1 MYLQVSFERGMIE
14 TTKQDQDSELG
25 QPFSS
30 VLWLQNFNPN
40 IVFGGAVKRSG
51 YGAADT
57 PPVPLF
63 FTNPGEVVESVV
75 YSVTAMPVRSPKAS
89 DAVVVFYD
97 YGLTEYGFEPNK
109 IYAKVYGHSYIGDD
123 LIENWNDVYGYQVE
137 GVLGDYTRYGQ
148 NILFTSLPNE
158 YFSRM
163 SAVYKLFFWDGTKYW
178 AEGQRLL
185 NGVIYEDYATPKQAW
200 AQWRIAEPSSSITQ
214 KTIGIYRIEDRLEP
228 GDSPLVAK
236 NLETGDSK
244 YVSQHPDYIDNLITD
259 DIALIVWEQPNHI
272 VDVNAFL
279 NNEGGW
285 TNGSPN
291 TYSLYINPYFENT
304 PIATDGRFT
313 NINSLEYLNADVPLT
328 LWQGAIY
335 SNFTYTSI
343 GYRDPRGD
351 TTSPPYFATSWEED
365 KNAFIPRFTNPYN
378 ACYMFATQDYPI
390 SFVMN
395 GWYRARRNIR
405 DKTTGNN
412 YVKNLIVPTEI
423 ITGRD
428 QGGEAWVDD
437 PNIYAYT
444 NLCQVSLQDYLNLKI
459 PRAFLGGEEIP
470 LLIVGKINGINVL
483 LKSFTYKV
491 KGNARE
497 LNETR
502 RYLPEGNGAEFHF
515 ATSPND
521 VGDVTFLDGNPHV
534 IGRKDNLAG
543 MWECE
548 PINTGLYQQF
558 PENRRQVISNI
569 YWVPQSSLISGKLT
583 TPNAWPPDY
592 YADMYLSSIGVDYR
606 RDNPTTEQGAGRNIV
621 KMSNIHKSGNNVYMS
636 ISIKIDEVRNM
647 MAAGLTSISV
657 YIGSPSTTDYLL
669 YSRGITFSEM
679 DGVQYALPKKLV
691 DNNYSDFALFK
702 EFQLQG
708 EFNYLETYDRYEG
721 APLTTNCWGRFG
733 GERYIAVPMQA
744 NDMDEPGTP
753 FNSGGE
759 TCAETPHFILDSFQR
774 QNRNFLPKSNPGYSF
789 DDLRVNE
796 TLAYN
801 NIQFKKDETNEYR
814 RFQTD
819 TSTIKLTKTNV
830 WSPDFCV
837 WDYPT
842 SQPLI
847 LDSSGRYWEGMGAR
861 CICVIKGRVF
871 IGGVINK
878 TGEEEQ
884 AIIRYSDVQG
894 GVISQDIFSLENK
907 LIVGHNPHSAL
918 AEYREQLWAFSQQD
932 VYRLQMPSITDPTTW
947 EFLDVIQQ
955 GTFSPKTVVT
965 TPYGVVFANSGGVWI
980 SDGGMPE
987 NLALPILG
995 SYQSMANGKYYNY
1008 MFDTEGFEYPV
1019 EEWNKFMEVIY
1030 DKFKDEVVIMSTATE
1045 RGKEIGNEEDTQYIN
1060 KLVFSFPFR
1069 NWRIEKNEI
1078 PLLENSEEPENN
1090 LVLPVVSST
1099 YHRMSYSS
1107 PELHHSYLYINNVHF
1122 LQEIKNY
1129 TKDAWVDNNV
1139 NVEIDGKIIFHE
1151 QGNGKDD
1158 YLLQRVIAE
1167 IAPTSEGLASEY
1179 LPGSDPKMVVS
1190 LRNSIYTNDSVL
1202 SNENN
1207 AYTNFDLIQNNM
1219 RAKGGPNPFVSAM
1232 QTPNEPNNYAQDK
1245 VLASTEQRWESGNET
1260 IGYTGRESLI
1270 MLAPLNS
1277 KFRRM
1282 RMVFQSK
1289 ITAVIRSV
1297 TLYLIEK
1304 KRRGYG

>member
-1 MYLQVSFERGMIE
+1 L
-14 TTKQDQDSELG
+14 
-25 QPFSS
+25 
-30 VLWLQNFNPN
+30 
-40 IVFGGAVKRSG
+40 
-51 YGAADT
+51 
-57 PPVPLF
+57 
-63 FTNPGEVVESVV
+63 
-75 YSVTAMPVRSPKAS
+75 
-89 DAVVVFYD
+89 
-97 YGLTEYGFEPNK
+97 
-109 IYAKVYGHSYIGDD
+109 
-123 LIENWNDVYGYQVE
+123 
-137 GVLGDYTRYGQ
+137 
-148 NILFTSLPNE
+148 
-158 YFSRM
+158 
-163 SAVYKLFFWDGTKYW
+163 
-178 AEGQRLL
+178 
-185 NGVIYEDYATPKQAW
+185 
-200 AQWRIAEPSSSITQ
+200 
-214 KTIGIYRIEDRLEP
+214 
-228 GDSPLVAK
+228 
-236 NLETGDSK
+236 
-244 YVSQHPDYIDNLITD
+244 
-259 DIALIVWEQPNHI
+259 
-272 VDVNAFL
+272 
-279 NNEGGW
+279 
-285 TNGSPN
+285 
-291 TYSLYINPYFENT
+291 
-304 PIATDGRFT
+304 
-313 NINSLEYLNADVPLT
+313 
-328 LWQGAIY
+328 
-335 SNFTYTSI
+335 
-343 GYRDPRGD
+343 
-351 TTSPPYFATSWEED
+351 
-365 KNAFIPRFTNPYN
+365 
-378 ACYMFATQDYPI
+378 
-390 SFVMN
+390 
-395 GWYRARRNIR
+395 
-405 DKTTGNN
+405 
-412 YVKNLIVPTEI
+412 
-423 ITGRD
+423 
-428 QGGEAWVDD
+428 
-437 PNIYAYT
+437 
-444 NLCQVSLQDYLNLKI
+444 
-459 PRAFLGGEEIP
+459 
-470 LLIVGKINGINVL
+470 
-483 LKSFTYKV
+483 
-491 KGNARE
+491 
-497 LNETR
+497 
-502 RYLPEGNGAEFHF
+502 
-515 ATSPND
+515 
-521 VGDVTFLDGNPHV
+521 
-534 IGRKDNLAG
+534 
-543 MWECE
+543 
-548 PINTGLYQQF
+548 
-558 PENRRQVISNI
+558 
-569 YWVPQSSLISGKLT
+569 
-583 TPNAWPPDY
+583 
-592 YADMYLSSIGVDYR
+592 
-606 RDNPTTEQGAGRNIV
+606 
-621 KMSNIHKSGNNVYMS
+621 
-636 ISIKIDEVRNM
+636 
-647 MAAGLTSISV
+647 
-657 YIGSPSTTDYLL
+657 
-669 YSRGITFSEM
+669 
-679 DGVQYALPKKLV
+679 
-691 DNNYSDFALFK
+691 
-702 EFQLQG
+702 
-708 EFNYLETYDRYEG
+708 
-721 APLTTNCWGRFG
+721 
-733 GERYIAVPMQA
+733 
-744 NDMDEPGTP
+744 
-753 FNSGGE
+753 
-759 TCAETPHFILDSFQR
+759 QR
-774 QNRNFLPKSNPGYSF
+774 QNRNFLPKSYPGYSF

-801 NIQFKKDETNEYR
+801 NIQFKKDETNEYK

-819 TSTIKLTKTNV
+819 TNTIKLTKTNV

-878 TGEEEQ
+878 SGEEEQ
-884 AIIRYSDVQG
+884 AIIRYSDAQG

-1030 DKFKDEVVIMSTATE
+1030 DKFKDEVVIMSTAAG
-1045 RGKEIGNEEDTQYIN
+1045 RGKEIGNEEDAQYIN
-1060 KLVFSFPFR
+1060 KFIFNFPFK
-1069 NWRIEKNEI
+1069 NWRVEKHDL
-1078 PLLENSEEPENN
+1078 PLLEDSQEPENN
-1090 LVLPVVSST
+1090 HVLPVVVSP

-1167 IAPTSEGLASEY
+1167 IAPTPEGLASEY

-1232 QTPNEPNNYAQDK
+1232 QTPNEPNSYIQDK

-1289 ITAVIRSV
+1289 LTAVIRSV